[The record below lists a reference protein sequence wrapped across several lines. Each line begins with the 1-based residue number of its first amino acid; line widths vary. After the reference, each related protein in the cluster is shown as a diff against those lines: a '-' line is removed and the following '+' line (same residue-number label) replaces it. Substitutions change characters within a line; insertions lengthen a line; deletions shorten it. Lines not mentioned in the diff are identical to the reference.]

1 MKKAQAEHPD
11 AKVINPYDTVLSANI
26 TGKLGE
32 YIDKP
37 KNEFFEQIPDK
48 KLGAGLSKAADYAG
62 QMGYTAGNVLTNMAI
77 GNAING
83 SILSGAKNVFGS
95 EGLAQAAKSLSKA
108 AITPGSAAAIGASSA
123 GNSAQQAYLNGATLD
138 QAKAFGNLAG
148 MLEAATEA
156 LNHECGSVPVYDQL
170 LRVPVWQFLPVL
182 SILLLWIRQS
192 ASGVHA
198 NPR

>member
-1 MKKAQAEHPD
+1 
-11 AKVINPYDTVLSANI
+11 
-26 TGKLGE
+26 
-32 YIDKP
+32 
-37 KNEFFEQIPDK
+37 
-48 KLGAGLSKAADYAG
+48 
-62 QMGYTAGNVLTNMAI
+62 MGYTAGNVLTNMAI

-156 LNHECGSVPVYDQL
+156 LGGGIPGLGKGLTGKLMSKLAGTPKAL
-170 LRVPVWQFLPVL
+170 KTVL
-182 SILLLWIRQS
+182 DILGEGGEE
-192 ASGVHA
+192 ASE
-198 NPR
+198 